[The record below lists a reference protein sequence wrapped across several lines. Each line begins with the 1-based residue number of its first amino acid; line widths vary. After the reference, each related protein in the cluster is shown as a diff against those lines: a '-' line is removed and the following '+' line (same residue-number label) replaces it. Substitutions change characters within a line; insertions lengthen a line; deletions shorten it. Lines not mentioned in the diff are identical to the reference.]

1 VKKSI
6 HLFDLI
12 KQEKLDDIL
21 KVFTEV
27 TGVASIIADVNG
39 QPITKPHNFSV
50 LCRNYCRSSKLG
62 KQKCHESDSYGGQ
75 QSAKLKKRFIYKCLN
90 AGLLDS
96 ASPIIVK
103 DYHLATVLCGQVLDE
118 PIPTSIV
125 TERAR
130 SIGIRNIEGYLSEF
144 EKIPLM
150 SPERFESI
158 VSLMEVVT
166 LTISELALKKYL
178 SFEYSQ
184 HYLDKLINSV
194 SDSIISTNPDT
205 TISMVND
212 ACANMFGHE
221 KEKLIGQS
229 IFSLFSDSAS
239 IRAYQKQMELSLKGN
254 GRSELTAVDADS
266 QYFPVQMSLS
276 SFKTDNNKKPGYV
289 AVLRDISEEKK
300 TERMKNDLV
309 GMLTH
314 DMGNPILSIQKAIEL
329 MVNGTLGQ
337 LKPNQMEI
345 MDLALTTSNQLLG
358 MVTDFLDIYQN
369 ENGQFLLRKLP
380 IDMNQML
387 QGSIN
392 QLKILALEKQ
402 ILVHYDPISTP
413 LMLNGDQTRLMRT
426 IINILDNAIKF
437 SPESGRINVSSILV
451 KENDDKKAGAMI
463 NPAIFRQLEGNQQ
476 YVLITITDH
485 GPGIPKY
492 YQKNI
497 FEKFFTNNPMPN
509 KGRRGLGLGLA
520 FCKLVVEAHKGLIWT
535 KSPLYD
541 DDGEKNKGCCFNF
554 ILPTNFDQ

>member
-337 LKPNQMEI
+337 LKPSQMEI

>member
-1 VKKSI
+1 
-6 HLFDLI
+6 
-12 KQEKLDDIL
+12 
-21 KVFTEV
+21 
-27 TGVASIIADVNG
+27 
-39 QPITKPHNFSV
+39 
-50 LCRNYCRSSKLG
+50 
-62 KQKCHESDSYGGQ
+62 
-75 QSAKLKKRFIYKCLN
+75 
-90 AGLLDS
+90 
-96 ASPIIVK
+96 
-103 DYHLATVLCGQVLDE
+103 
-118 PIPTSIV
+118 
-125 TERAR
+125 
-130 SIGIRNIEGYLSEF
+130 
-144 EKIPLM
+144 M
-150 SPERFESI
+150 
-158 VSLMEVVT
+158 
-166 LTISELALKKYL
+166 TISELALKKYL

-337 LKPNQMEI
+337 LKPSQMEI

-402 ILVHYDPISTP
+402 ILVHYDPTSTP

>member
-1 VKKSI
+1 MKKSI

-337 LKPNQMEI
+337 LKPSQMEI

>member
-1 VKKSI
+1 MKKSI

>member
-1 VKKSI
+1 MKNSI

-12 KQEKLDDIL
+12 EQEKLDDIL

-75 QSAKLKKRFIYKCLN
+75 QSAKQEKRFIYKCLN
-90 AGLLDS
+90 AGLFDS

-103 DYHLATVLCGQVLDE
+103 NYHLATVLCGQVLDE
-118 PIPTSIV
+118 PVPTSII

-130 SIGIRNIEGYLSEF
+130 SIGVSDIEGYLREF

-158 VSLMEVVT
+158 VNLMEVVT
-166 LTISELALKKYL
+166 QTISELALKKHL
-178 SFEYSQ
+178 SFEHSQ

-194 SDSIISTNPDT
+194 SDGIISTNADT
-205 TISMVND
+205 SISMVND

-239 IRAYQKQMELSLKGN
+239 IKAYQKQMGLSLNGN
-254 GRSELTAVDADS
+254 GRSELTAVNADN

-276 SFKTDNNKKPGYV
+276 SFKTDSKKNPGYV

-329 MVNGTLGQ
+329 LVNGTLGQ
-337 LKPNQMEI
+337 LQTSQMEI
-345 MDLALTTSNQLLG
+345 MNLALTTSNQLLG

-387 QGSIN
+387 QDGIN
-392 QLKILALEKQ
+392 QLKLLALEKQ
-402 ILVHYDPISTP
+402 IVVHYTPASAP

-426 IINILDNAIKF
+426 IINIMDNAIKF
-437 SPESGRINVSSILV
+437 SPEGGRIDVSSTLI
-451 KENDDKKAGAMI
+451 KENDEKKAGEMI
-463 NPAIFRQLEGNQQ
+463 SSTIFHQLEGNQQ
-476 YVLITITDH
+476 YLLTTITDH
-485 GPGIPKY
+485 GSGIPKY

-497 FEKFFTNNPMPN
+497 FEKFFTNNPRPN

-520 FCKLVVEAHKGLIWT
+520 FCKLAIEAHEGLIWT

-541 DDGEKNKGCCFNF
+541 DDGKKNKGSRFNF
-554 ILPTNFDQ
+554 ILPTNFAQ